1 MKKTILTILIM
12 VMVALLAIP
21 SFAFDGKRKGFI
33 LGGGLGFGSTSFS
46 QTVELGG
53 LSVTGDTESS
63 GAIMSDFKIGFG
75 ASEQLE
81 IYYVSK
87 VAWFG
92 VVDLYNNEITVS
104 SGVGTFG
111 LTYNLKPTVPTY
123 YISGGLGISSWSF
136 PFEDPAPDSW
146 LGFGMFVGGGYEFSR
161 HYSVSLDILYG
172 NPSDSEGALT
182 ASASVT
188 SVKLT
193 INALAY

>member
-1 MKKTILTILIM
+1 
-12 VMVALLAIP
+12 
-21 SFAFDGKRKGFI
+21 
-33 LGGGLGFGSTSFS
+33 
-46 QTVELGG
+46 
-53 LSVTGDTESS
+53 
-63 GAIMSDFKIGFG
+63 MSDFKIGFG

-81 IYYVSK
+81 IYYASK
-87 VAWFG
+87 VSWFG
-92 VVDLYNNEITVS
+92 ITNALNNKVTIS

-111 LTYNLKPTVPTY
+111 LTYNLRPIVPTFY
-123 YISGGLGISSWSF
+123 VSGGLGFSTWSL

-172 NPSDSEGALT
+172 NPSDSEGSLT
-182 ASASVT
+182 VSASVT